1 MASQGTTPRWA
12 ILEKINRRR
21 SWRWA
26 RRSFTALVLVAV
38 FANFLANNK
47 PLICQYQGQWYA
59 PAFRAVAVDLGLLS
73 WPANMINLRWEQ
85 QQFAWVIW
93 PPVPYAPNQKDIY
106 NNSFTSPFGQQT
118 VASLQFRHWLGTDNL
133 GRDVLAGL
141 IWGTRVALLI
151 GLGSM
156 LISTFIGLLL
166 GSLAGYFGDRGLRLQ
181 RRQWLGALVGLAIG
195 GYLGFVA
202 RQPLWDLDH
211 QLRYVLGGLLLTA
224 GFCLGG
230 GWLARKIGPKKWGQ
244 ATWSIP
250 ADTLVMRAIETINA
264 IPALLLLLSI
274 VAIVRQPSLLSIIII
289 IGLLRWTSIARFVR
303 GELLRVREL
312 EYIAA
317 ARVAGF
323 APLRILWHHALP
335 NALGP
340 VYVAL
345 AFGVSGAILIEAG
358 LSFLGIGMPADL
370 MTWGRL
376 LSFSRQSPA
385 AWWLAVFPGLA
396 IFVTVTVLNILG
408 EVVNED

>member
-1 MASQGTTPRWA
+1 MASKGTTPRWA

-26 RRSFTALVLVAV
+26 RRSFIALVLVAL

-47 PLICQYQGQWYA
+47 PLLCQYQGQWYA

-73 WPANMINLRWEQ
+73 WPPHMVNLRWDQ
-85 QQFAWVIW
+85 QQFTWVIW

-106 NNSFTSPFGQQT
+106 NNSFTSPFGQQA
-118 VASLQFRHWLGTDNL
+118 VPGLQFRHWLGTDNL

-166 GSLAGYFGDRGLRLQ
+166 GSLAGYFGDRGLRLT
-181 RRQWLGALVGLAIG
+181 RRQWLGALVGLGLGLYA
-195 GYLGFVA
+195 GFVA

-224 GFCLGG
+224 GCTLGG
-230 GWLARKIGPKKWGQ
+230 GWLGRRIGPVNWGQ

-317 ARVAGF
+317 ARVVGLT
-323 APLRILWHHALP
+323 PLRILWRHALP

-396 IFVTVTVLNILG
+396 IFFTVTVLNILG